1 MKNRFVVIW
10 VIMIIALSTSFTL
23 ADTSETT
30 TTEDDASKYVEV
42 SYAFSQMMISGSSA
56 ICTTKVRTVDSS
68 IVNKMIVTVYYY
80 KSNGTSLGTNTV
92 TVTSAGHIFTGSTSR
107 TLYSHGTYYAEARV
121 KLYHNSQLIESFV
134 LVTNNA
140 TY

>member
-1 MKNRFVVIW
+1 MKNKLVAICVVI
-10 VIMIIALSTSFTL
+10 VIAMSTSFAY
-23 ADTSETT
+23 ADMSGTAVV
-30 TTEDDASKYVEV
+30 EDDTSKYVDAI
-42 SYAFSQMMISGSSA
+42 YAFSQMTISGNSA
-56 ICTTKVRTVDSS
+56 TCTTKVRTKDAST
-68 IVNKMIVTVYYY
+68 VNKMVVAVYYY
-80 KSNGTSLGTNTV
+80 KSDGTSLGSNTV
-92 TVTSAGHIFTGSTSR
+92 TVTSTGHLFAGSTSR